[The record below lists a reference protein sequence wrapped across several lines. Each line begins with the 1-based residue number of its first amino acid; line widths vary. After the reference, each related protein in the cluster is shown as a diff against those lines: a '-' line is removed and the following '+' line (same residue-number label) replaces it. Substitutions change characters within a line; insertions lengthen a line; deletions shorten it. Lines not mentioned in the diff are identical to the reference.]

1 MQKDNLGKTA
11 LPIVPNTTETLQ
23 SPASIKHFI
32 DNFMLLQKSW
42 KSKSPSERLKLIQD
56 VVNQSLN
63 RIGIP
68 DVEDFYSVNL
78 SPEVDKGTQANFN
91 GSWEMRINQALLN
104 QGSLSNKNIASLAG
118 FVYHETRHAEQFFR
132 VAQLLSQSK
141 IIDNKTLTADG
152 IYQRI
157 RLPKTVAQKAVQAP
171 PLTET
176 QSKKAN
182 LLYQSLYGSR
192 RKYRDDVTNNSNL
205 INSRYLN
212 ALDTYNQ
219 ALDKKE
225 RNPNSISNEKI
236 NQLLKE
242 VQSIYEYEYK
252 PAYKLYRELPEE
264 KDAFETSDLLEKSYS
279 QRLLRS
285 KSLLDKQKEN
295 SSSMQPEGLS
305 SNSPEEKSSRNDV
318 ANKSADDLEQKVK
331 DIYKKMYLVA
341 RGETTGNS
349 FQDDVKAA
357 KNLSGRKEAYNIMRS
372 SSNAEDMP
380 ESKKADYLKMVF
392 DKASEQSHENI
403 RNESI
408 QRQR

>member
-42 KSKSPSERLKLIQD
+42 KSKSPSDRLMLIKD

-68 DVEDFYSVNL
+68 DVEDFKAVNL
-78 SPEVDKGTQANFN
+78 SSEADRGTQANFS
-91 GSWEMRINQALLN
+91 GSWEMKINQALLN

-132 VAQLLSQSK
+132 IAQLLSQSK
-141 IIDNKTLTADG
+141 IIDNKTLTADE
-152 IYQRI
+152 IYQRT
-157 RLPKTVAQKAVQAP
+157 RLPKTIAQKAIQAP

-192 RKYRDDVTNNSNL
+192 RKYRDDVLNKSNL
-205 INSRYLN
+205 MNSRYLI

-264 KDAFETSDLLEKSYS
+264 KDAFEASDLLEKSYS

-285 KSLLDKQKEN
+285 KSLLDKQKES
-295 SSSMQPEGLS
+295 SSSMQSEGLS
-305 SNSPEEKSSRNDV
+305 SNSPEEKPARDAV

-331 DIYKKMYLVA
+331 DIYKKMYIVA
-341 RGETTGNS
+341 RGETTGNY

-357 KNLSGRKEAYNIMRS
+357 KNLSGRKEADNIMRS

-380 ESKKADYLKMVF
+380 EPKKTDYLKMVF

-403 RNESI
+403 RNESM